1 LPVAHIGI
9 DDTDSNYLGMCTTY
23 IGALIEDEL
32 RGLGYAG
39 AGEPRLVRLNPAY
52 PMKTRGNGAIHLR
65 YRVEGRAD
73 ALRLFGRVEDILAR
87 SAALAD
93 SKVDPGLVMIVTPDA
108 SPPAA
113 LSPIYEEA
121 LRRIVSLPAAIR
133 LLASLGAIASWFKS
147 GRGLVG
153 AAAAIGAPEDAT
165 RMYELLAYR
174 SPGSP
179 RGPRPVDEESVRI
192 ADLETWPM
200 TYDNY
205 DWYSMEALVAPR
217 GPDPVIVGVRGP
229 DRSSVIRAYSA
240 LRIGTRVER
249 VAIYRTNHG
258 SGSHVVDVDAV
269 SEIEPYTTVRLEGRV
284 ATRPSFERGSHVF
297 FTLEDSRGGRIRV
310 AAYEPTKHFRQVVL
324 GLEPG
329 DRVRVVGSF
338 RPHPPDPPTINLELL
353 EVLEL
358 VELRAR
364 SAPKCPVC
372 GSRMESEGSGKGY
385 RCTRCG
391 HRDPGAVP
399 VEVRLP
405 RRIVRGTY
413 LPPPRAHRHLTRP
426 VEASLWEDSS
436 QCAVED

>member
-73 ALRLFGRVEDILAR
+73 AMRLFGRVEDILAR

-153 AAAAIGAPEDAT
+153 AAAAIGAPGGRHAHVRAAGVPLPGLSARAPAGRRGVRQD
-165 RMYELLAYR
+165 RRPGDLAY
-174 SPGSP
+174 
-179 RGPRPVDEESVRI
+179 DVR
-192 ADLETWPM
+192 
-200 TYDNY
+200 
-205 DWYSMEALVAPR
+205 
-217 GPDPVIVGVRGP
+217 
-229 DRSSVIRAYSA
+229 
-240 LRIGTRVER
+240 
-249 VAIYRTNHG
+249 
-258 SGSHVVDVDAV
+258 
-269 SEIEPYTTVRLEGRV
+269 
-284 ATRPSFERGSHVF
+284 
-297 FTLEDSRGGRIRV
+297 
-310 AAYEPTKHFRQVVL
+310 
-324 GLEPG
+324 
-329 DRVRVVGSF
+329 
-338 RPHPPDPPTINLELL
+338 
-353 EVLEL
+353 
-358 VELRAR
+358 
-364 SAPKCPVC
+364 
-372 GSRMESEGSGKGY
+372 
-385 RCTRCG
+385 
-391 HRDPGAVP
+391 
-399 VEVRLP
+399 
-405 RRIVRGTY
+405 
-413 LPPPRAHRHLTRP
+413 
-426 VEASLWEDSS
+426 
-436 QCAVED
+436 